1 MTDIEKIK
9 FLGGPTKLA
18 KRLAEHTGTAIDR
31 EAIYKWKAREFI
43 PWKWRHH
50 VEALLTDAA

>member
-1 MTDIEKIK
+1 MTDIDRIER
-9 FLGGPTKLA
+9 LGGATRLA
-18 KRLAEHTGTAIDR
+18 KLLSERVGEPVDR
-31 EAIYKWKAREFI
+31 EAIYKWKARAFI